1 MLSFKSI
8 AVFATLAFGALSALG
23 APVVDAHAA
32 GAGAVAVHARDV
44 EVISVAKI
52 ITTTTVQIT
61 PYVEELSTSPP
72 PFPHSY
78 SR

>member
-1 MLSFKSI
+1 MFSFK
-8 AVFATLAFGALSALG
+8 ALATVATLAFGALSALG

-61 PYVEELSTSPP
+61 PYVEELSAFSP